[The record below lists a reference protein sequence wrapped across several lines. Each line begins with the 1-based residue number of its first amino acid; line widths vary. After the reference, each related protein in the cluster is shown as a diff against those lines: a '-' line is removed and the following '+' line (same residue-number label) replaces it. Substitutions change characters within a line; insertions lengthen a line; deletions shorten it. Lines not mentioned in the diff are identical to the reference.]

1 VSLPAKSCQNTPV
14 SALPELPVSAV
25 LPDLVAA
32 LAGQPCA
39 VLEAPPGAGKTTLV
53 PLALLDAP
61 WLAGKSILM
70 LEPRRLATRAAAQRM
85 ASLRNEEVGGTVGY
99 RVRLESQVSARTRIE
114 VITEGILTRRLQSD
128 PDLQGV
134 GVVIFDEFHERS
146 LNADLGLALAREV
159 QAALRPD
166 LRIIVMSATLDGA
179 AVSRLLGNAPVIR
192 AEGRVFPVQT
202 RFLDKPAADD
212 VAEAVAVAV
221 RRALVDTS
229 GDILAF
235 LPGEGEIRR
244 TVAKLEERI
253 IPPGTTLH
261 PLFGALPKGEQEA
274 AIRPAPAGRRKVV
287 LATSIAETSLTIEG
301 VTVVIDG
308 GLSRLPR
315 FDPATGMGKLV
326 TVRVSR
332 AAADQRR
339 GRAGRL
345 APGTCYR
352 LWTEAED
359 RALLP
364 YHPPE
369 IAVADLAPLALDLAA
384 WGADPAALA
393 WLDPPPA
400 AAFAEARRLLGDL
413 GALDAQGRITPHG
426 QAMAQIGLHPRLA
439 HMVIA
444 GEEHGHRA
452 LACDLA
458 ALLAERDIIRMRP
471 SFGPGAHSDVDLR
484 TRLDIL
490 RRDGDG
496 PGNTDRNAVRAVRAF
511 AQDLRRQLN
520 VRGTAGTSE
529 AAGILAALAYPDR
542 IGQRRGPR
550 GQFRLS
556 NGRGALVPETDALAG
571 QDFIATAQLDGGTQ
585 DARVYLAAPVS
596 LSDLEEIFAERIAP
610 RAFVEWDAREGVVK
624 ARRQRRLGALVL
636 EDKPLP
642 NPDKADMAAAVLGAI
657 RAEGL
662 DRLPWSDEQ
671 RQWQA
676 RVALLRTRAPDD
688 WPDVSDVALLASLDD
703 WLPDF
708 LNNVTRRD
716 DFARIALS
724 AALAA
729 LLPWE
734 QQRKLDE
741 LAPTHWTVPS
751 GSHLRIDYTTTPPSL
766 PVKLQE
772 MFGERETP
780 TVANGKVPLT
790 LHLLSP
796 AGRPVQVTQDLAGFW
811 ARSYAE
817 VRKDL
822 RGRYPRH
829 PWPDDPLS
837 APPTARAKRRGT

>member
-1 VSLPAKSCQNTPV
+1 MSLPAKSCQNTPV

>member
-1 VSLPAKSCQNTPV
+1 MLPIRARPVKSRDSKGAPCRDLGPAGKPWHEHPV
-14 SALPELPVSAV
+14 TALPTLPVSAV

-32 LAGQPCA
+32 LADNACA

-70 LEPRRLATRAAAQRM
+70 LEPRRLATRAAASRM
-85 ASLRNEEVGGTVGY
+85 ASLRGEEVGGTVGY
-99 RVRLESQVSARTRIE
+99 RVRLESQVSGKTRIE
-114 VITEGILTRRLQSD
+114 VVTEGILTRRLQSD
-128 PDLQGV
+128 PDLAGV

-159 QAALRPD
+159 QAALRSD

-179 AVSRLLGNAPVIR
+179 AVSKLLGNAPVIR
-192 AEGRVFPVQT
+192 AEGRVFPVAT
-202 RFLDKPAADD
+202 KFLDKPAPDD

-221 RRALVDTS
+221 RRALVDTQ

-244 TVAKLEERI
+244 AVAKLEERI
-253 IPPGTTLH
+253 IPPGTSLH
-261 PLFGALPKGEQEA
+261 PLFGALPKAEQEA
-274 AIRPAPAGRRKVV
+274 AIRPAPAGKRKVV

-315 FDPATGMGKLV
+315 FDPASGMGKLV
-326 TVRVSR
+326 TLRVSR

-369 IAVADLAPLALDLAA
+369 IAAADLAPLALDLAA
-384 WGADPAALA
+384 WGAEPAALA

-400 AAFAEARRLLGDL
+400 ATFAEARRLLADL
-413 GALDAQGRITPHG
+413 GALDDAGRITPHG

-458 ALLAERDIIRMRP
+458 ALLAERDVIRGGRP
-471 SFGPGAHSDVDLR
+471 GFGPGSHSDVDLR

-496 PGNTDRNAVRAVRAF
+496 PANADRNAVRAVRAF
-511 AQDLRRQLN
+511 AQNLRRQLG
-520 VRGTAGTSE
+520 VKGSAGTSE
-529 AAGILAALAYPDR
+529 AAGLLAALAYPDR

-585 DARVYLAAPVS
+585 DARVFLAAPVA
-596 LSDLEEIFAERIAP
+596 LDDLE
-610 RAFVEWDAREGVVK
+610 
-624 ARRQRRLGALVL
+624 
-636 EDKPLP
+636 
-642 NPDKADMAAAVLGAI
+642 
-657 RAEGL
+657 
-662 DRLPWSDEQ
+662 
-671 RQWQA
+671 
-676 RVALLRTRAPDD
+676 
-688 WPDVSDVALLASLDD
+688 
-703 WLPDF
+703 
-708 LNNVTRRD
+708 
-716 DFARIALS
+716 
-724 AALAA
+724 
-729 LLPWE
+729 
-734 QQRKLDE
+734 
-741 LAPTHWTVPS
+741 
-751 GSHLRIDYTTTPPSL
+751 
-766 PVKLQE
+766 
-772 MFGERETP
+772 
-780 TVANGKVPLT
+780 
-790 LHLLSP
+790 
-796 AGRPVQVTQDLAGFW
+796 
-811 ARSYAE
+811 
-817 VRKDL
+817 
-822 RGRYPRH
+822 
-829 PWPDDPLS
+829 
-837 APPTARAKRRGT
+837 